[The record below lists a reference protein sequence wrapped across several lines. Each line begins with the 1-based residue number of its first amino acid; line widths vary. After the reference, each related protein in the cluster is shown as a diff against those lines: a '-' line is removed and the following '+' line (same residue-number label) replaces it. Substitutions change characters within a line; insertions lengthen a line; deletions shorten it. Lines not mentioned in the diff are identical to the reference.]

1 MVLHGG
7 THLMAI
13 FHVNSKMLAI
23 CTLLWPPSDNAVTC
37 ATNKS
42 KSLRQNTLCASVGLK
57 KRESYIAW
65 EVPAGVLLQYPFRG
79 NFGTSSAEKKNTHSK
94 SKQKTLV
101 NLRYEC
107 CTQRRLLG

>member
-23 CTLLWPPSDNAVTC
+23 CTLLWPASDNAVTC

-42 KSLRQNTLCASVGLK
+42 KPLRQNTLCASVGLK
-57 KRESYIAW
+57 KRESYI
-65 EVPAGVLLQYPFRG
+65 GF
-79 NFGTSSAEKKNTHSK
+79 F
-94 SKQKTLV
+94 LV
-101 NLRYEC
+101 C
-107 CTQRRLLG
+107 